1 MWKLSKKSNRQ
12 KSSLKT
18 KKKTGFTLIEILL
31 VVTIIGILSGL
42 SLPFYSR
49 LILQNTIS
57 DTAENLVG
65 SLRKAQIYTIAGK
78 DGSDWAVNY
87 SNAQIKLIRQST
99 GTVFDIYNVSDSVTI
114 SSLSQVVFS
123 RPSGQ
128 PDITGTFNV
137 SDGNDTKAVTLNS
150 EGVAGVSN

>member
-57 DTAENLVG
+57 DTAENL
-65 SLRKAQIYTIAGK
+65 RKAQIYTIAGK

-87 SNAQIKLIRQST
+87 SNRQIKLIRQST